1 VDSSPVTVDVERERG
16 VTITWADGHVSPF
29 DLESLRV
36 SCQCAECRGLRE
48 AGGVAWPG
56 AGAPRPLR
64 IETAAQVGNWGLNL
78 HWNDGHTTGIY
89 TWELL
94 RAWCPCPICD
104 ASGDPAGVGGV
115 GADRH

>member
-1 VDSSPVTVDVERERG
+1 MVELPPAEPVTVDVERERG
-16 VTITWADGHVSPF
+16 VTITWDDGHVSRF
-29 DLESLRV
+29 DAEDLRI

-64 IETAAQVGNWGLNL
+64 IESARQVGNWGLNL

-94 RAWCPCPICD
+94 RAWCPCDVCEPPEPD
-104 ASGDPAGVGGV
+104 SERPGPN
-115 GADRH
+115 